1 MKKLKNWDNNT
12 WLSSKNYI
20 NNYCKFIRSKVK
32 INKHTKLLDIGCGRA
47 NIISFLH
54 KNIKFYEK
62 PLGVDIVKNKGL
74 KKNVIFKKIDAIKF
88 LEENKDNYDL
98 IIIKQTVH
106 FFSKKQ
112 IKKLL
117 NLIKERLNKGG
128 KLLIFSLITKNN
140 QIPCFK
146 KMKKKL
152 DIGLKR
158 DERLLKYI
166 NQNLKKVRITNFK
179 YNVNVSKIKYIQ
191 MLKNRYISCLL
202 NFSKQDLLKGISE
215 LNLNYKSRIK
225 FTDTLKCIVYQ
236 K

>member
-54 KNIKFYEK
+54 KNIKFYER

-112 IKKLL
+112 LKKLL

-158 DERLLKYI
+158 DERLLRFI

-179 YNVNVSKIKYIQ
+179 YNVNVSKIKYIK

>member
-1 MKKLKNWDNNT
+1 MYKN
-12 WLSSKNYI
+12 
-20 NNYCKFIRSKVK
+20 KF
-32 INKHTKLLDIGCGRA
+32 TKGLGGR
-47 NIISFLH
+47 
-54 KNIKFYEK
+54 YR
-62 PLGVDIVKNKGL
+62 KNKGL

-106 FFSKKQ
+106 FFSQKQ
-112 IKKLL
+112 LKKLL

-158 DERLLKYI
+158 DERLLRFI

-179 YNVNVSKIKYIQ
+179 YNVNVSKI
-191 MLKNRYISCLL
+191 N
-202 NFSKQDLLKGISE
+202 
-215 LNLNYKSRIK
+215 
-225 FTDTLKCIVYQ
+225 
-236 K
+236 

>member
-62 PLGVDIVKNKGL
+62 PLGVDIVKNNGL

-152 DIGLKR
+152 EIGLKR
-158 DERLLKYI
+158 DERLLRFI

-179 YNVNVSKIKYIQ
+179 YNVNVSKIKYIN

-215 LNLNYKSRIK
+215 LNLNYKKRIK
-225 FTDTLKCIVYQ
+225 FTDTLKCIIYQ

>member
-1 MKKLKNWDNNT
+1 MNKLKNWDNNT

-20 NNYCKFIRSKVK
+20 DNYCKFIRSKVK

-62 PLGVDIVKNKGL
+62 PLGVDIVKNNGL

-112 IKKLL
+112 LKKLL

-152 DIGLKR
+152 EIGLKR
-158 DERLLKYI
+158 DERLLRFI

-179 YNVNVSKIKYIQ
+179 YNVNVSKIKYIN

-215 LNLNYKSRIK
+215 LNLNYKKRIK
-225 FTDTLKCIVYQ
+225 FTDTLKCIIYQ

>member
-1 MKKLKNWDNNT
+1 MNKLKNWDNNT

-20 NNYCKFIRSKVK
+20 DNYCKFIRSKVK

-62 PLGVDIVKNKGL
+62 PLGVDIVKNNGL

-152 DIGLKR
+152 EIGLKR
-158 DERLLKYI
+158 DERLLRFI

-179 YNVNVSKIKYIQ
+179 YNVNVSKIKYIN

-215 LNLNYKSRIK
+215 LNLNYKKRIK
-225 FTDTLKCIVYQ
+225 FTDTLKCIIYQ

>member
-1 MKKLKNWDNNT
+1 MNKLKNWDNNT

-20 NNYCKFIRSKVK
+20 DNYCKFIRSKVK

-62 PLGVDIVKNKGL
+62 PLGVDIVKNNGL

-179 YNVNVSKIKYIQ
+179 YNVNVSKIKYIN

>member
-1 MKKLKNWDNNT
+1 MNKLKNWDNNT

-20 NNYCKFIRSKVK
+20 DNYCKFIRSKVK

-54 KNIKFYEK
+54 KDIKFYEK
-62 PLGVDIVKNKGL
+62 PLGVDIVKNNGL

-112 IKKLL
+112 LKKLL

-152 DIGLKR
+152 EIGLKR
-158 DERLLKYI
+158 DERLLRFI

-179 YNVNVSKIKYIQ
+179 YNVNVSKIKYIN

-215 LNLNYKSRIK
+215 LNLNYKKRIK
-225 FTDTLKCIVYQ
+225 FTDTLKCIIYQ

>member
-1 MKKLKNWDNNT
+1 MNKLKNWDNNT

-20 NNYCKFIRSKVK
+20 NNYCKFIKSKVK

-54 KNIKFYEK
+54 KKIKFYER

-112 IKKLL
+112 
-117 NLIKERLNKGG
+117 
-128 KLLIFSLITKNN
+128 
-140 QIPCFK
+140 
-146 KMKKKL
+146 
-152 DIGLKR
+152 
-158 DERLLKYI
+158 
-166 NQNLKKVRITNFK
+166 
-179 YNVNVSKIKYIQ
+179 
-191 MLKNRYISCLL
+191 
-202 NFSKQDLLKGISE
+202 
-215 LNLNYKSRIK
+215 
-225 FTDTLKCIVYQ
+225 
-236 K
+236 

>member
-1 MKKLKNWDNNT
+1 MNKLKNWDNNT

-20 NNYCKFIRSKVK
+20 DNYCKFIRSKVK

-62 PLGVDIVKNKGL
+62 PLGVDIVKNNGL

-158 DERLLKYI
+158 DERLLRFI

-179 YNVNVSKIKYIQ
+179 YNVNVSKIKYIN

-215 LNLNYKSRIK
+215 LNLNYKKRIK
-225 FTDTLKCIVYQ
+225 FTDTLKCIIYQ